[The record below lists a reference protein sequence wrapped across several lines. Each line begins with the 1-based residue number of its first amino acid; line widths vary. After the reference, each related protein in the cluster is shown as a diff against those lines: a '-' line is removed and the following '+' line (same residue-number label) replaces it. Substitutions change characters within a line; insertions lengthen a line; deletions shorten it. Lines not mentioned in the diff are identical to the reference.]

1 MKNFLLTGLVL
12 LLGLQGRTQV
22 NMTAQIP
29 PEGVMQKAQLWNILL
44 VSVSNTPV
52 SVKIIL
58 RLSDAVSGQ
67 PMLTGISNTIV
78 LNKGAKQLQAGDASP
93 VQYEYLTDAIDRST
107 NGLLA
112 AGNYRACYSLIIAGG
127 GKGDLSA
134 EDCVPF
140 AVSPVGPPLLN
151 TPADQSVI
159 ETYNPQFTWLPPAP
173 VSIFNNLNYELLLT
187 EVRPGQTAGDAIQQN
202 LPVYRVNYT
211 KTLFA
216 NYPAS
221 AVALDTAKVYA
232 WTIIAKNGN
241 AFAAQTDVWTF
252 RIKNNMERDALR
264 EDAYVLLKKE
274 LDGAVATISTNISCV
289 YTNETNDSTAKYEL
303 ISLDADNNILN
314 TGIVKLQP
322 GENMIDVELK
332 KKYHLQDG
340 KSYLFRLKNS
350 RNEYWQV
357 KFIYAKAD

>member
-12 LLGLQGRTQV
+12 LLGLQSSAQV

-29 PEGVMQKAQLWNILL
+29 PEGVLLKAQLWNILL
-44 VSVSNTPV
+44 VSVSNAPV
-52 SVKIIL
+52 SVKVIL
-58 RLSDAVSGQ
+58 RLSDAGSGQ
-67 PMLTGISNTIV
+67 PLLTGISSTI
-78 LNKGAKQLQAGDASP
+78 LLTKGAKQLQAGDASP
-93 VQYEYLTDAIDRST
+93 VQYEYLSDAIDRST
-107 NGLLA
+107 NGLLP
-112 AGNYRACYSLIIAGG
+112 AGNYRACYSLII
-127 GKGDLSA
+127 GKGDLAA

-140 AVSPVGPPLLN
+140 SVSPVGPPLLN
-151 TPADQSVI
+151 TPADQSII
-159 ETYNPQFTWLPPAP
+159 ETYNPQFSWIPPSP

-187 EVRPGQTAGDAIQQN
+187 EVRPGQNAGDAIQQN

-211 KTLFA
+211 KSLFA

-221 AVALDTAKVYA
+221 ALALDTSKLYA

-241 AFAAQTDVWTF
+241 VFAAQTDVWTF
-252 RIKNNMERDALR
+252 RIRNNIKRDAVR
-264 EDAYVLLKKE
+264 EEAYVQLKKE
-274 LDGAVATISTNISCV
+274 LDGAVASIGTSISCT
-289 YTNETNDSTAKYEL
+289 YTNEANDSTVRYEL
-303 ISLDADNNILN
+303 VSLDAGNNILN

-322 GENMIDVELK
+322 GDNMIDVELK

-350 RNEYWQV
+350 RNEYWQL